1 MRLLVFL
8 IYAVVGFILWRMVRL
23 ALRMLGGP
31 PKETDGKVR
40 GRPEQPVAKEEPFS
54 RGQIKEAEFE
64 DLTPPPKN
72 DKHSSPSP

>member
-8 IYAVVGFILWRMVRL
+8 IYAVVGFILWRAVRL
-23 ALRMLGGP
+23 ALRMLGGS

-40 GRPEQPVAKEEPFS
+40 GRPEQPAPRKDPLS

-64 DLTPPPKN
+64 DLTPPPKK
-72 DKHSSPSP
+72 DQQFPPRQ

>member
-8 IYAVVGFILWRMVRL
+8 IYAVVGFILWRAVRL
-23 ALRMLGGP
+23 ALRMIGGSS
-31 PKETDGKVR
+31 KETDGKVR
-40 GRPEQPVAKEEPFS
+40 GRPEQPVPQKDPFS

-72 DKHSSPSP
+72 DQQSSPHQ